1 MSHSALVQPHFKQ
14 RVQFN
19 ASQNEDIKLHES
31 VQRSAIRMRKVLRHK
46 MCEEWLRFIGLFSP
60 EQRRLRG
67 GLIAA
72 YNSSLGA
79 ALSSTVGDS
88 DRTQGSSKEL
98 CREGQVSIRKR
109 FFTRGWLGPGTGSP
123 GQQPQA

>member
-1 MSHSALVQPHFKQ
+1 MQPHFKQ
-14 RVQFN
+14 RVQFK

-31 VQRSAIRMRKVLRHK
+31 VQRSAIRMGKVLGQK

-79 ALSSTVGDS
+79 VLSSTV
-88 DRTQGSSKEL
+88 
-98 CREGQVSIRKR
+98 
-109 FFTRGWLGPGTGSP
+109 W
-123 GQQPQA
+123 